1 MMSLKLTSLS
11 FQITIVKIYNVPMD
25 SNDSDEDKIKNY
37 TDT

>member
-25 SNDSDEDKIKNY
+25 NNDSDEDKIKNY